1 MRRAL
6 DEMRLQNEDNMRT
19 INQRNAECA
28 QLNRDLLDTRHR
40 LGDRDNELEALRTA
54 MENVEAKN
62 RSLSDRINEIIYD
75 KAGNYKEKT
84 LHVLQHRDVHGA
96 SPRGRRER

>member
-1 MRRAL
+1 
-6 DEMRLQNEDNMRT
+6 
-19 INQRNAECA
+19 
-28 QLNRDLLDTRHR
+28 
-40 LGDRDNELEALRTA
+40 

-84 LHVLQHRDVHGA
+84 LHVL
-96 SPRGRRER
+96 